1 MNNEMMSIIFASDNE
16 TKLNELTIHRT
27 TASLPFCG
35 RYRFIDFTLSNLVN
49 SNITTIGIVTR
60 NNYSSLMDHIRMGRD
75 WDLNRKNSG
84 IAVFPPYAS
93 NTSRTMFKGKIEALY
108 GILDYIEKAT
118 EDYVVLTN
126 SNIATNLDFEDVYK
140 KHIAAGA
147 DITMLTYSSH
157 STSSRRVLVDTDKSG
172 KVVGTRITS
181 TLSEDI
187 AEVGLNIYLLKKDL
201 LISLITDSYERGYTD
216 FEKHIIQQNVAKLGI
231 YAYHVDGY
239 AAIIDDVKSYYTES
253 MRILD
258 TDIRNDL
265 FYRCGKIFTKVK
277 DSVPTKYGAGAS
289 VRNSLIAD
297 GCEINGRVENSIL
310 FRGVVVEEGAYISN
324 SIVMENGR
332 ITAARRTI
340 PSSSSKTR
348 PFEEG
353 IWQEKLAKNPPR
365 RHPRPR
371 PKRQRSS
378 CKRQPPH

>member
-1 MNNEMMSIIFASDNE
+1 MNNLIMSIVFASDNE

-60 NNYSSLMDHIRMGRD
+60 SNYSSLTDHLRMGRD

-84 IAVFPPYAS
+84 IAIFSPYSS
-93 NTSRTMFKGKIEALY
+93 NTSRSMFKGKIEAMY
-108 GILDYIEKAT
+108 GIIDYLERAN
-118 EDYVVLTN
+118 EEYVVVTN
-126 SNIATNLDFEDVYK
+126 SNIASNIDFEDVYNQ
-140 KHIAAGA
+140 HVANGA
-147 DITMLTYSSH
+147 DITMLTYTSH
-157 STSSRRVLVDTDKSG
+157 PTSSKRVLVDKDFTG
-172 KVVGTRITS
+172 RVTGVRLTS
-181 TLSEDI
+181 NASDEQ
-187 AEVGLNIYLLKKDL
+187 AEVGLNIYLIKKNL
-201 LISLITDSYERGYTD
+201 LINLITDSYERGNLD
-216 FEKHIIQQNVAKLGI
+216 FEKNIIQQKADSLSI
-231 YAYHVDGY
+231 YCYHVEGY

-332 ITAARRTI
+332 IMKYSELRYTI
-340 PSSSSKTR
+340 TDKDVTVTEDKTISGSENY
-348 PFEEG
+348 PVV
-353 IWQEKLAKNPPR
+353 IVKN
-365 RHPRPR
+365 
-371 PKRQRSS
+371 KTV
-378 CKRQPPH
+378 

>member
-1 MNNEMMSIIFASDNE
+1 MNIEMMSIIFASDNE

-332 ITAARRTI
+332 IMKYSELRYTI
-340 PSSSSKTR
+340 TDKDVSVTEDKTISGSENY
-348 PFEEG
+348 PVV
-353 IWQEKLAKNPPR
+353 IVKN
-365 RHPRPR
+365 
-371 PKRQRSS
+371 KTV
-378 CKRQPPH
+378 

>member
-84 IAVFPPYAS
+84 IAPPYAS

-118 EDYVVLTN
+118 EEYVVLTN

-172 KVVGTRITS
+172 NVPLDVVATR
-181 TLSEDI
+181 
-187 AEVGLNIYLLKKDL
+187 ARRHRQVGQG
-201 LISLITDSYERGYTD
+201 RR
-216 FEKHIIQQNVAKLGI
+216 
-231 YAYHVDGY
+231 YAHHVDAQRGHRRGR
-239 AAIIDDVKSYYTES
+239 AQHLSAQKG
-253 MRILD
+253 
-258 TDIRNDL
+258 
-265 FYRCGKIFTKVK
+265 F
-277 DSVPTKYGAGAS
+277 
-289 VRNSLIAD
+289 AD
-297 GCEINGRVENSIL
+297 FADHGQL
-310 FRGVVVEEGAYISN
+310 
-324 SIVMENGR
+324 
-332 ITAARRTI
+332 
-340 PSSSSKTR
+340 
-348 PFEEG
+348 
-353 IWQEKLAKNPPR
+353 
-365 RHPRPR
+365 
-371 PKRQRSS
+371 
-378 CKRQPPH
+378 

>member
-27 TASLPFCG
+27 TASMPFCG

-60 NNYSSLMDHIRMGRD
+60 SNYSSLMDHIRMGRD

-126 SNIATNLDFEDVYK
+126 SNIATNLDFEDVYAR
-140 KHIAAGA
+140 HIEKGA

-157 STSSRRVLVDTDKSG
+157 STSSRRVLVDVDADG
-172 KVVGTRITS
+172 RAVGARITS
-181 TLSEDI
+181 TISEDI
-187 AEVGLNIYLLKKDL
+187 AEVGLNIYLVKKDL
-201 LISLITDSYERGYTD
+201 LISLITDSYERGLAD
-216 FEKHIIQQNVAKLGI
+216 FEKHIIQQNLDKLKI
-231 YAYHVDGY
+231 YTYHVDGY

-277 DSVPTKYGAGAS
+277 DSVPTKYGRGAS

-310 FRGVVVEEGAYISN
+310 FRGVIVEEGAFISN

-332 ITAARRTI
+332 IMKYSELKYTI
-340 PSSSSKTR
+340 TDKDVTVTEDKTISGSENY
-348 PFEEG
+348 PVV
-353 IWQEKLAKNPPR
+353 IVKN
-365 RHPRPR
+365 
-371 PKRQRSS
+371 KIV
-378 CKRQPPH
+378 